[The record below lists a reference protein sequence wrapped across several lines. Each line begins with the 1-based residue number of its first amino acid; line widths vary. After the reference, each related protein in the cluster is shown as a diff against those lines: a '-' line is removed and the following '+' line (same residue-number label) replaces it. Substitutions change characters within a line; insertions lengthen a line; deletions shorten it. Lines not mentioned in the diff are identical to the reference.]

1 MMIWLTFCGAPC
13 ASAGRLTLVTLA
25 LMASPEVEERQS
37 ALELS
42 LPSPLAAA
50 DERAQLQQCCSS
62 GLEVSEGSDARSSC
76 GS

>member
-13 ASAGRLTLVTLA
+13 ASAGRLTLHSGSHGI
-25 LMASPEVEERQS
+25 SPEVEERQS

-50 DERAQLQQCCSS
+50 DERAQLNQCCSS